1 MSTTEYR
8 VGDLVRTRT
17 VISSDHIRIPGYV
30 QGRAGRVTDV
40 RGTFRC
46 PEPLARGDR
55 GGPRE
60 PVYAVEF
67 TAAEL
72 WGSGTHMVTA
82 DICQHYLLRREDT
95 QP

>member
-1 MSTTEYR
+1 MSTPEFR

-17 VISSDHIRIPGYV
+17 IISPDHIRLPGYA
-30 QGRAGRVTDV
+30 QGRLGRVTDV
-40 RGTFRC
+40 RGTFAC
-46 PEPLARGDR
+46 PEPRAHGDR

-72 WGSGTHMVTA
+72 WGGGTHTVTV
-82 DICQHYLLRREDT
+82 DVCQHYLLRREVT
-95 QP
+95 EP

>member
-1 MSTTEYR
+1 MSAPEYR

-17 VISSDHIRIPGYV
+17 VISADHIRLPGYA
-30 QGRAGRVTDV
+30 QGRVGRVIDV
-40 RGTFRC
+40 RGTFAC
-46 PEPLARGDR
+46 PEPRAHGDR
-55 GGPRE
+55 SGPRE

-72 WGSGTHMVTA
+72 WGSGTHTVNV
-82 DICQHYLLRREDT
+82 DVCQHYLHSREVT